1 MKIIGITG
9 GIGSGKSV
17 VLNILKEEHNAYIIE
32 ADSLAHRLMEP
43 GETAYKKIVAEFGS
57 HVLAEDKTIDR
68 GKMGGLVFHDREKLE
83 KLNAIVHPAV
93 KQKILQSIDEQRKLG
108 TELFVIEAALLIQ
121 DGYKK
126 ICDELW
132 YIDCSKELRIKR
144 LMDFRGYTRQRAEA
158 VIASQ
163 EPEEFFREH
172 CDKVLENQGDI
183 SHIKMVVFNI
193 LYQ

>member
-57 HVLAEDKTIDR
+57 RVLAEDKTIDR

-132 YIDCSKELRIKR
+132 YIYCSRELRIKR
-144 LMDFRGYTRQRAEA
+144 LMDFRGYTRQRAET